1 MSALDIDWLRPVA
14 PDGPTPL
21 QTLVDWFAVNGVVY
35 HASSHQREVLVPL
48 CRDLNAR
55 GVQCEVDQILDYVS
69 YLQEVVHD
77 ATALTH
83 KLPADLQ
90 PYRERLQTL
99 LFKDGHNDGSVALP
113 SPQKRST
120 NRLSWLEH
128 SRGGLSGMEVLVDW
142 LKNNY
147 ATYARSSKKG
157 EKGRMLEELVRDMKD
172 AGIQDCAVNT
182 VRAKID
188 VLHREVK
195 GEKSR
200 SAAWEQFGSVL
211 EEIFTMGDAGQERD
225 DNSDGEENGAS
236 GELIVGVE
244 SIQTETGHVNSV
256 GIVTTS
262 KPSVKHTRSSPTS
275 RLSWMKQVLPGSPTA
290 MELLVGWME
299 RHYYDY
305 THTRKK
311 GDKGRMLIKLLR
323 KIEAAGHQGCTIHA
337 IRVKIDSLQRQ
348 AGGKARP
355 SSAFDQ
361 FGTSLRRVFAEKQ
374 GLEPRI
380 SPRSGDSSDDSQ
392 GSEEEMESDGETVTD
407 TVKSPEFEADSAR
420 VLIGDTSRSLESRD
434 VGDVEMVEAT
444 NLPAASTLDTSN
456 PFVLEPASTLEPAT
470 SLETNPTVEPA
481 ISLETTSTLDVS
493 NSNENCVS
501 AASDSETEDEQ
512 DKRAKVKPII
522 APTAQQPQPLSP
534 VRSPSTN
541 EIVRI
546 ATLLRERH
554 DLLQRGVPEAQV
566 DKFLPL
572 PDL

>member
-83 KLPADLQ
+83 KLPTDLQ

-99 LFKDGHNDGSVALP
+99 LFKNGHNEGSTALP
-113 SPQKRST
+113 SPHKRST
-120 NRLSWLEH
+120 NRLSWLEP
-128 SRGGLSGMEVLVDW
+128 STYGGPSGMEVLVDW

-147 ATYARSSKKG
+147 ATYARSSRKG
-157 EKGRMLEELVRDMKD
+157 EKGRMLEELVKDMKD

-225 DNSDGEENGAS
+225 DNSDKEENGAAGGQNAGLDGS
-236 GELIVGVE
+236 
-244 SIQTETGHVNSV
+244 SIQTDALNVNSV

-275 RLSWMKQVLPGSPTA
+275 RLSWMKQVLPGSLTA

-380 SPRSGDSSDDSQ
+380 SPRSADGEHSSDDSQ
-392 GSEEEMESDGETVTD
+392 GSDDEMESDGETVTD

-420 VLIGDTSRSLESRD
+420 ILTTQVDTSRSLESRE

-444 NLPAASTLDTSN
+444 TKLPVTSILDTSN
-456 PFVLEPASTLEPAT
+456 PFVLEPASTLE
-470 SLETNPTVEPA
+470 SA
-481 ISLETTSTLDVS
+481 ISLETSTTLEAG
-493 NSNENCVS
+493 NSNENCIS

-512 DKRAKVKPII
+512 DKRAKVKPIV
-522 APTAQQPQPLSP
+522 APTAQQPPSP
-534 VRSPSTN
+534 IRSPSTN

>member
-83 KLPADLQ
+83 KLPTDLQ

-99 LFKDGHNDGSVALP
+99 LFKDGHTEGSVALP
-113 SPQKRST
+113 SPQKRAT
-120 NRLSWLEH
+120 NRLSWLEP
-128 SRGGLSGMEVLVDW
+128 SPYGGLSGMEVLVDW

-147 ATYARSSKKG
+147 ATYARSSRKG
-157 EKGRMLEELVRDMKD
+157 EKGRMLEELVKDMKD

-225 DNSDGEENGAS
+225 DNSDGEENGAAGGQKAGLEGS
-236 GELIVGVE
+236 
-244 SIQTETGHVNSV
+244 SHQTDAGNGNSV

-323 KIEAAGHQGCTIHA
+323 KIEGAGHRGCTIHA

-361 FGTSLRRVFAEKQ
+361 FGTSLKRVFAEKQ
-374 GLEPRI
+374 GLEPRA
-380 SPRSGDSSDDSQ
+380 SPRSADDSDDSQ
-392 GSEEEMESDGETVTD
+392 GSEEEMESDGETVTENA
-407 TVKSPEFEADSAR
+407 KSAEFEADSAR
-420 VLIGDTSRSLESRD
+420 VPTDTSRSIENREVED
-434 VGDVEMVEAT
+434 VDMVEAT
-444 NLPAASTLDTSN
+444 NLPVASTLDTSN
-456 PFVLEPASTLEPAT
+456 PFAATVLESASTLEPAT
-470 SLETNPTVEPA
+470 SLETSTTLEMSNPNV
-481 ISLETTSTLDVS
+481 
-493 NSNENCVS
+493 NCAS

-512 DKRAKVKPII
+512 DKRAKVKPIV
-522 APTAQQPQPLSP
+522 APTAQQPASP
-534 VRSPSTN
+534 IRSPSTS

-566 DKFLPL
+566 DRFLPL